1 MDEGVD
7 GRIRRNVGGV
17 AEDEATIRGW
27 ACGEGGKGDIA
38 STVGNLDS
46 KRPNR
51 RLKLRWTVQVGIKL
65 VVEPNHR
72 ALLY

>member
-1 MDEGVD
+1 MDDGVD
-7 GRIRRNVGGV
+7 GWICRNVGGV
-17 AEDEATIRGW
+17 AEAEATIRGW

-38 STVGNLDS
+38 SAVGNLDS

-51 RLKLRWTVQVGIKL
+51 RLKLRWTVQVGIKMF
-65 VVEPNHR
+65 VEPNHR